1 MRAFNLVPLLFLP
14 VAWSIPAGEFQEVL
28 GELADL
34 PELESIW
41 ADISTEAAH
50 AAHAWTSVEKT
61 IQKGEEKIE
70 QWVEEGKEF
79 VKQDGLVCECLKRPL
94 RPRWLSTRVQT
105 SSSRIPRS
113 RTTSSGSLTLLCVMS
128 L

>member
-50 AAHAWTSVEKT
+50 VAHAWTGVEKT
-61 IQKGEEKIE
+61 IQKGEEKVE
-70 QWVEEGKEF
+70 QWIEEGKEF
-79 VKQDGLVCECLKRPL
+79 VKQNGLVCECPKRSV

>member
-50 AAHAWTSVEKT
+50 AWTSVEKT
-61 IQKGEEKIE
+61 IQKGEEKVE
-70 QWVEEGKEF
+70 QWAEEGKEF
-79 VKQDGLVCECLKRPL
+79 VKQNGLVCECLKRPL

-113 RTTSSGSLTLLCVMS
+113 RTTNSESPTLRCATSL
-128 L
+128 